1 MEQASIIAERLL
13 PILIVDDSTSYRLL
27 LMRHLKAWGEY
38 EIIQAED
45 GIQALEIIKSRRV
58 GMVISDWEM
67 PNMNGLELCKAIR
80 ELSTNYVY
88 FILVTSRGTSEDLIL
103 GMEAGADDFLAK
115 PINQQELKVRVRAG
129 ERILRLEAHLEEKNQ
144 RLNATYQIMAN
155 DLKAAAQM
163 QQSLLPQGQLNI
175 YNVNFDWF
183 FKPSLFVSGD
193 MLNYFRL
200 DHENIGFYSVDVS
213 GHGVKSAMLSV
224 TLSSL
229 LNHNHANSLVKKQ
242 IPDFP
247 YYRISSPKEVVS
259 TLNTQFQMT
268 ADNMI
273 YFTIVYGVLNVFTG
287 QGMLTRAGHTSP
299 IVIHANN
306 VVEIIDSEGGVPVGF
321 LEEPDYQEVAFSLEN
336 DSRLYLYTD
345 GITECENKLSE
356 QFGEQRL
363 IDLLDKHHELPLQQT
378 LAILQQEL
386 NLWRGGE
393 QEAFTDDVSMLT
405 IHYVGNSLN

>member
-1 MEQASIIAERLL
+1 MEQASIITERLL

-27 LMRHLKAWGEY
+27 LMRHLKGWGAY

-80 ELSTNYVY
+80 DLSTNYVY

-115 PINQQELKVRVRAG
+115 PINQQELKVRLRAG

-144 RLNATYQIMAN
+144 RLNATYQMMAN

-163 QQSLLPQGQLNI
+163 QQSLLPQAQLNI

-242 IPDFP
+242 ILDFP
-247 YYRISSPKEVVS
+247 YYRISSPKEVV
-259 TLNTQFQMT
+259 TALNSQFQMT

-273 YFTIVYGVLNVFTG
+273 YFTIVYGVLNLFTG
-287 QGMLTRAGHTSP
+287 QGVLTRAGHTSP
-299 IVIHANN
+299 IVIHADE
-306 VVEIIDSEGGVPVGF
+306 VVEIIESDGGVPVGF
-321 LEEPDYQEVAFSLEN
+321 LEEPDYQDVTFNLKN

-345 GITECENKLSE
+345 GITECEGIE
-356 QFGEQRL
+356 GQYGEARL
-363 IDLLDKHHELPLQQT
+363 IELLQKYQHMPLKDGLMELQHDLNKWMKT
-378 LAILQQEL
+378 KQED
-386 NLWRGGE
+386 
-393 QEAFTDDVSMLT
+393 FTDDVSMLAVHFCN
-405 IHYVGNSLN
+405 IVI

>member
-1 MEQASIIAERLL
+1 MEQASIMTERLL

-88 FILVTSRGTSEDLIL
+88 FILVTSRGTSEDLIW

-144 RLNATYQIMAN
+144 RLNATYQMMAN

-163 QQSLLPQGQLNI
+163 QQSLLPQAQLNI

-242 IPDFP
+242 ILDFP
-247 YYRISSPKEVVS
+247 YYRICSPKEVV
-259 TLNTQFQMT
+259 TALNSQFQMT

-273 YFTIVYGVLNVFTG
+273 YFTIVYGVLNLFTG
-287 QGMLTRAGHTSP
+287 QGVLTRAGHTSP
-299 IVIHANN
+299 IIIHADEK
-306 VVEIIDSEGGVPVGF
+306 VEIIESDGGVPVGF
-321 LEEPDYQEVAFSLEN
+321 LEEPDYQDVTFNLKN

-345 GITECENKLSE
+345 GITECEGVE
-356 QFGEQRL
+356 GQYGEARL
-363 IDLLDKHHELPLQQT
+363 IELLQKHQHMPLKDGLMELQQDLNQWMKT
-378 LAILQQEL
+378 KQED
-386 NLWRGGE
+386 
-393 QEAFTDDVSMLT
+393 FTDDVSMLAVHFCN
-405 IHYVGNSLN
+405 IVI